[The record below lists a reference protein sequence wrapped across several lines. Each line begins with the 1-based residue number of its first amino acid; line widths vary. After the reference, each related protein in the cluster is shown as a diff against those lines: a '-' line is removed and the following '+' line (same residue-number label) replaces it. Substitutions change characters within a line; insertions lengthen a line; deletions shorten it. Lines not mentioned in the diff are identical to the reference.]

1 MLSHESVGTQTNFKK
16 YHLLESEIMS
26 LLFLQTKNIN

>member
-1 MLSHESVGTQTNFKK
+1 MKVSEHKQILKK